1 MIAGVERQLVAQT
14 RHLGPLGTGQ
24 ILLVVG
30 KQRAG
35 VEQVVIQKVGIKFVA
50 EVVMGG
56 NVLPRLARVLR
67 RVQWRRRATG
77 LPSRRKPRSR
87 RPSTSP
93 LRARICSS
101 AVSWWL
107 SQSPSIQPRPPP
119 AAAGQQ
125 TPVHLRRADP
135 RLGAQRGGG
144 VAKLKSLRPFAHGER
159 AFAEAAQQTKEQPAR
174 EPHVARHI
182 WFKRK
187 DGIGHERSLLLTG
200 WLYSGTRFSHSRSAC
215 Q

>member
-1 MIAGVERQLVAQT
+1 MIAGSERQLVAQA
-14 RHLGPLGTGQ
+14 RHLGPLGLGQ

-56 NVLPRLARVLR
+56 DVLPRLGAVLR

-107 SQSPSIQPRPPP
+107 SQSPSIQASAAARLPPVSRRQYTSGAQTRASARS
-119 AAAGQQ
+119 AAAGRQNEKSA
-125 TPVHLRRADP
+125 PLR
-135 RLGAQRGGG
+135 
-144 VAKLKSLRPFAHGER
+144 
-159 AFAEAAQQTKEQPAR
+159 AR
-174 EPHVARHI
+174 
-182 WFKRK
+182 
-187 DGIGHERSLLLTG
+187 
-200 WLYSGTRFSHSRSAC
+200 
-215 Q
+215 